1 MSKELEKL
9 ENMAKMKRIT
19 DHEQIERIVKNMLSL
34 PFSFFQKDEARYRY
48 LRDDFCK
55 GFNLYQG
62 YMNEISLEDVLVLI
76 GYEPGNTYF
85 NPPDAKKLY
94 ERFGRKFNAAG
105 DSYVLALLINGLS
118 KKNIRIKEF
127 TNIELLAY
135 TDYLREKVED
145 EYKNSLIPFSTCS
158 DILQKIE
165 AFKHKVCEYMGD
177 NPRTGDGELA
187 NGITVGNLIS
197 KALNTCGRSWIC
209 SVKPLEM
216 YCSEIIVSYDLLNRL
231 FMDSVRM
238 PLIRKDRER
247 FQEIITQYR
256 DYSMDEP
263 VNIDYETCYEHG
275 GIIKQ

>member
-1 MSKELEKL
+1 MS
-9 ENMAKMKRIT
+9 
-19 DHEQIERIVKNMLSL
+19 
-34 PFSFFQKDEARYRY
+34 
-48 LRDDFCK
+48 
-55 GFNLYQG
+55 
-62 YMNEISLEDVLVLI
+62 
-76 GYEPGNTYF
+76 
-85 NPPDAKKLY
+85 
-94 ERFGRKFNAAG
+94 
-105 DSYVLALLINGLS
+105 
-118 KKNIRIKEF
+118 
-127 TNIELLAY
+127 
-135 TDYLREKVED
+135 
-145 EYKNSLIPFSTCS
+145 
-158 DILQKIE
+158 
-165 AFKHKVCEYMGD
+165 D
-177 NPRTGDGELA
+177 NPRTGNGEPA

-231 FMDSVRM
+231 FMDSIRM